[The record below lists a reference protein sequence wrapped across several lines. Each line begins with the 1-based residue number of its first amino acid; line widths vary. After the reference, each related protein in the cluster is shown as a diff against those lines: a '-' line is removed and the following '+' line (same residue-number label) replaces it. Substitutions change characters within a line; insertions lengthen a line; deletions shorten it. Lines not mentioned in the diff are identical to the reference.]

1 MGRIGFLT
9 ALVLVA
15 SSAVM
20 PEANTKFD
28 TEAPIEVQEACMKWG
43 GVYDICPE
51 LLQAICW
58 NESRYETNLLND
70 TCKGIMQINEP
81 VHTARI
87 EKLGVTDI
95 YDLDSNIHVGA
106 DLLAELFADCPDAGT
121 VLGLYHGEKT
131 AVKKGKTGN
140 YSVYTKTIL
149 EKSYELERLHGK

>member
-20 PEANTKFD
+20 PETNTTYD
-28 TEAPIEVQEACMKWG
+28 TEAPIEVQEACNKWG
-43 GVYDICPE
+43 EYYDICPE

-58 NESRYETNLLND
+58 NESRYETDLVNG

-95 YDLDSNIHVGA
+95 YDIDENIHVGA
-106 DLLAELFADCPDAGT
+106 DLLAELFADYPDAGT
-121 VLGLYHGEKT
+121 VLPL
-131 AVKKGKTGN
+131 
-140 YSVYTKTIL
+140 SRR
-149 EKSYELERLHGK
+149 EKSRVKRQNRQLFDIHKNNT